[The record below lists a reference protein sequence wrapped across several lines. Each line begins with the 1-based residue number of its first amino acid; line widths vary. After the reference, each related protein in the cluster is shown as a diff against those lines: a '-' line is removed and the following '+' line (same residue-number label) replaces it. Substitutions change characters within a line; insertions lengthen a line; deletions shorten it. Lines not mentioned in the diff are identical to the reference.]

1 MKKLGLIVAT
11 LIFSASALAD
21 DANND
26 VHPSI
31 TIAASPAGSEM
42 QWELPEKTDGER
54 EKRALQDL
62 EYRAKV
68 LNDRVD
74 TELNSRLDEKLN
86 QQLNADF

>member
-31 TIAASPAGSEM
+31 TVAASPAGSEM
-42 QWELPEKTDGER
+42 LWELPEKTDGER